1 MPTDQASVK
10 RGLHIVT
17 VVTRNQHNPDAAPEV
32 KNINFY
38 NPSDRKWLATH
49 CWWAMHNHR
58 SVTTYHQEL

>member
-1 MPTDQASVK
+1 MPTDQTSVK
-10 RGLHIVT
+10 RGQYEVT
-17 VVTRNQHNPDAAPEV
+17 VVTRDLNDLDAPAQT
-32 KNINFY
+32 KSINFY